1 MTVVQANTL
10 EEGLFI
16 HEVSENKSLLID
28 ILLEKW
34 GSYHCADANDM
45 VQGHQM
51 LVACHIREWE
61 PYTLAR
67 EPLYIRG

>member
-28 ILLEKW
+28 ILLEK
-34 GSYHCADANDM
+34 
-45 VQGHQM
+45 
-51 LVACHIREWE
+51 
-61 PYTLAR
+61 
-67 EPLYIRG
+67 